1 MRCEHL
7 FRSQLAKGDFR
18 AGSTEWCRE
27 SCHAHIRMLR
37 GRTADHRKYFM
48 SFHKFA
54 NAIDANVDMTEAAAV
69 DWIFRLSNGSSIV
82 LINDRRSRLR
92 STNAVK

>member
-1 MRCEHL
+1 
-7 FRSQLAKGDFR
+7 
-18 AGSTEWCRE
+18 
-27 SCHAHIRMLR
+27 
-37 GRTADHRKYFM
+37 M

-69 DWIFRLSNGSSIV
+69 DWIFRLSNRSSVV

-92 STNAVK
+92 SNNAVK